1 MPSEHPAD
9 EDLVMLY
16 YRETDPGASGTPLE
30 LRAHME
36 RCAACRA
43 AYQNLVKVLD
53 ACNELPVPEP
63 HQSFESRMWNRLE
76 PQLHPLGEQGRIAGR
91 LLSFWHGRLSS
102 RWLVAASVAAMLI
115 VAFLAGRFSRPQAP
129 PSRIVAITADGR
141 QRVLLTALGD
151 HLERSEMVLTELA
164 NVPAE
169 SADLTLERERAR
181 NLISENRLYRQTAA
195 ETGDPA
201 VAQILDEL
209 ERVLLDISHGT
220 DSREIKSR
228 IDSESLLFKLRVLGS
243 NLNRDNVPA
252 QKRPQETL

>member
-9 EDLVMLY
+9 EELVMLY
-16 YRETDPGASGTPLE
+16 YRETDPGASGNPLE

-36 RCAACRA
+36 QCAACRS

-63 HQSFESRMWNRLE
+63 HQSFESRMWNHLE
-76 PQLHPLGEQGRIAGR
+76 PQLHPLGAQGRIAGR